1 MPEKLAWDTSYSV
14 GSAALDAQHKKLLAL
29 CNALADCADDASPQ
43 ADSKFHEVLNELAV
57 YSRVHFTAEEKLLV
71 RCNYPLLEKHKK
83 EHAKF
88 NELIAEKLVA
98 AVDGTLEKV
107 GLHRFLVDWWAEH
120 ILIKDMHY
128 RDYLD

>member
-1 MPEKLAWDTSYSV
+1 MPEQLAWDTNYSV
-14 GSAALDAQHKKLLAL
+14 GSTKLDAQHKKLLAL

-43 ADSKFHEVLNELAV
+43 ADSKFHEILNELAV
-57 YSRVHFTAEEKLLV
+57 YSREHFAAEEKMLV
-71 RCNYPLLEKHKK
+71 RCNYPLLNKHKI

-98 AVDGTLEKV
+98 AVDGKLDKL
-107 GLHRFLVDWWAEH
+107 GLHQFLAGWWTEH